1 MKSAKYAGIIYA
13 LLAAI
18 FNGTVGV
25 MSVKLFQAGLSSDEV
40 AFYKCLIG
48 LFILLTIIICTG
60 KLKQVIHFAKSKW
73 LVGLICAFFGFFML
87 YHFETKAY
95 TTTKVSIVVFVLFGS
110 ATIFSFLLSAITEK
124 RLLLFKEIV
133 TIILSICGLYMI
145 FTQDGGMNIQFNEG
159 LISAII
165 AGFGYGGFL
174 FLSRKLRFGAGI
186 PQMFIL
192 LFFGSVYLFIP
203 FEKNV
208 DIYSLDVWNITLLVL
223 LAVLPTI
230 GGFWCTTKALTLTSS
245 QSVQL
250 IELSE
255 PIFTIIFSLL
265 LLGQQPTWIQ
275 IAGGSL
281 IFASIFIHE
290 FNIIERLVSQGYFKN
305 PI

>member
-25 MSVKLFQAGLSSDEV
+25 MSVKLFQSGLSANEI

-48 LFILLTIIICTG
+48 LFILFIIVICTR
-60 KLKQVIHFAKSKW
+60 KLRQVVHFAKSKW
-73 LVGLICAFFGFFML
+73 LAGLICAFFGFFML

-95 TTTKVSIVVFVLFGS
+95 ATTKVSIVVFVLFGS

-124 RLLLFKEIV
+124 RLLSFKEIV

-145 FTQDGGMNIQFNEG
+145 FTQDGSMKIDFNEG
-159 LISAII
+159 LVSAII
-165 AGFGYGGFL
+165 AGFGYGSFL

-186 PQMFIL
+186 PQMLIL
-192 LFFGSVYLFIP
+192 LFFGSVCLFIP

-208 DIYSLDVWNITLLVL
+208 YIHSLSMWIVTLLIL
-223 LAVLPTI
+223 LAILPTI

-255 PIFTIIFSLL
+255 PIFTLVFSLL
-265 LLGQQPTWIQ
+265 FLGQQPTLVQ
-275 IAGGSL
+275 IAGGGL
-281 IFASIFIHE
+281 IFVSIFIHE
-290 FNIIERLVSQGYFKN
+290 FNIIERLVSPRNFKKTV
-305 PI
+305 

>member
-13 LLAAI
+13 FLAAI

-25 MSVKLFQAGLSSDEV
+25 MSVKLFQAGFSSDEV

-48 LFILLTIIICTG
+48 LFILFAIIICTG
-60 KLKQVIHFAKSKW
+60 KINQIANFAKSRW
-73 LVGLICAFFGFFML
+73 FAGLICAFFGFFML

-95 TTTKVSIVVFVLFGS
+95 TTTKVSIVVFILFGS
-110 ATIFSFLLSAITEK
+110 ATIFSFLLSAITER
-124 RLLLFKEIV
+124 RLLSFKEIV

-145 FTQDGGMNIQFNEG
+145 FTQDGGMNIEFNKG
-159 LISAII
+159 SVSAII

-186 PQMFIL
+186 PQMFTL

-203 FEKNV
+203 FEKNM
-208 DIYSLDVWNITLLVL
+208 DIYSMSVWNFTLLVL
-223 LAVLPTI
+223 LAILPTI
-230 GGFWCTTKALTLTSS
+230 CGFWCTTKALTLTSS

-255 PIFTIIFSLL
+255 PIFTIVFSLL
-265 LLGQQPTWIQ
+265 FLGQQPTWVQ

-281 IFASIFIHE
+281 IFASIFLHE
-290 FNIIERLVSQGYFKN
+290 FNIIERLVLPGHFKK
-305 PI
+305 PV